1 MKKEVKKQMSGL
13 SIRFLRCA
21 GLLILAVAI
30 TLVSVYLDAR
40 RLDPLM
46 ASYQYAPLVE
56 YIFAS
61 SLIAVG
67 GASLIELVEK
77 KGRE

>member
-1 MKKEVKKQMSGL
+1 MQKESKKRAVRAGTVFLQL
-13 SIRFLRCA
+13 SL
-21 GLLILAVAI
+21 LLILAVAI
-30 TLVSVYLDAR
+30 ALVSNYLDAR
-40 RLDPLM
+40 AQDPLM
-46 ASYQYAPLVE
+46 AFYKYAPMVE

-67 GASLIELVEK
+67 GALLIEHVEK